1 MRPLA
6 STDYSRGHLDVLRSL
21 TSADDCGAG
30 AWEERFRE
38 LSRSNQSASK
48 YFIVV
53 VVAKDTDRLVA
64 TGTVFLE
71 PKFLRKLATAG
82 HIEDIA
88 VDSSMQG
95 KGIGKV
101 LIAALTS
108 LSEQSGAY
116 KTFLDCSPD
125 NVPFYSKCGY
135 ENKGVNMAKYT

>member
-53 VVAKDTDRLVA
+53 VVAKDTDRLPA
-64 TGTVFLE
+64 PGAGFLG
-71 PKFLRKLATAG
+71 PQFLLSLI
-82 HIEDIA
+82 HI
-88 VDSSMQG
+88 
-95 KGIGKV
+95 
-101 LIAALTS
+101 
-108 LSEQSGAY
+108 
-116 KTFLDCSPD
+116 
-125 NVPFYSKCGY
+125 
-135 ENKGVNMAKYT
+135 